1 MKTTQVI
8 WLLMA
13 AALPCFAQPNISYKQ
28 EVQRSID
35 KGIASLK
42 ASQHADGYWLS
53 PDHPAVTAL
62 CLLSFHGDPS
72 SSGKSPLP
80 DWVKRGHAFL
90 LKNVQPD
97 GGIYVKEKGLANYNT
112 ALCMMALVTAND
124 PANEKVIRKARSFL
138 VGLQQDFDTKGILD
152 SPLDGG
158 IGYGNRYPHSDLNN
172 TLTAL
177 ESLYYTRHLVKDN
190 PKEPDLN
197 WAAAIQFIQNCQ
209 NLPSHNKLPFA
220 SDDPKQK
227 GGFIYFP
234 GHSMAGSATNS
245 ATGKVALRSYG
256 SISYAGM
263 MSYIYAEV
271 KRDDPRVIAVHKWI
285 TENFTLEENPGMG
298 PQGLYYYYYLMAK
311 ALSVH
316 GTTEIQLKNGKTIN
330 WRRELAA
337 KLLNLQKSNGTWE
350 NDNARWWEKETP
362 LVTAYSII
370 ALELIH
376 RGL

>member
-1 MKTTQVI
+1 MNTFKLFCI
-8 WLLMA
+8 LFA
-13 AALPCFAQPNISYKQ
+13 SALPCLAQPNLSYKQ
-28 EVQRSID
+28 EIQRSID
-35 KGIASLK
+35 KGTAWLK
-42 ASQHADGYWLS
+42 ANQHADGYWLS

-62 CLLSFHGDPS
+62 CLLSYHGDPS
-72 SSGKSPLP
+72 LSPKAPLP
-80 DWVKRGHAFL
+80 DWVKRAHAFL

-112 ALCMMALVTAND
+112 ALCMMALFTAND
-124 PANEKVIRKARSFL
+124 PANEKTIRKARSFL
-138 VGLQQDFDTKGILD
+138 VGLQQDFDTKGVLD

-177 ESLYYTRHLVKDN
+177 ESLYFTRHLVKDN

-220 SDDPKQK
+220 TDDPKQK

-271 KRDDPRVIAVHKWI
+271 KRDDPRVEAVHKWL
-285 TENFTLEENPGMG
+285 TENFSLEENPGMG

-330 WRRELAA
+330 WRKDLSA
-337 KLLNLQKSNGTWE
+337 KLLNLQKSNG
-350 NDNARWWEKETP
+350 
-362 LVTAYSII
+362 S
-370 ALELIH
+370 
-376 RGL
+376 